1 MTSEVGKGQTILD
14 KEDFR
19 MTSIRPEQPDTFD
32 FREGTEVSRVA
43 PEPQRG
49 ESAAAVARTTALS
62 EPSEKLMEQIV
73 EARNMQRAWQNV
85 KANRGAPGPDGITL
99 EEFEATFREQWPSVR
114 QQLLNGTYEP
124 SAARR
129 KSIPKPDGTE
139 RHLGIPNVQDRVI
152 QQAILQVLT
161 PIFDPSFSESSFG
174 FRPKR
179 SAQGAAQQVQRHIR
193 AGYRECVDMDLSK
206 FFDRVQHDVLLVRVA
221 RKVHDKRLLC
231 LIGRYLRAGVMVESE
246 LQPSHEGTMQ
256 GGPLSPLL
264 ANILLDDFDKEL
276 EHRGLHFVRYADDFL
291 VFTKTKEAAARVFES
306 VERYLTRKL
315 KLVVNRQKS
324 RICSTA
330 GVEFVGFVF
339 EGYGGQIRVS
349 PKNVTKFK
357 DRVREITRRN
367 RGVSMADRYQELR
380 RYFQG
385 WVGYFGLVPI
395 KSFFSELDKWVRRRL
410 RSCYWKQWRR
420 PRTRIANLRKLGV
433 REDEAVTHGVSSK
446 GPWVMSSSQ
455 AVHQALSLEYLT
467 QSGLTSLFTLW
478 SKLAPKHRTA

>member
-1 MTSEVGKGQTILD
+1 MFD

-19 MTSIRPEQPDTFD
+19 MTSNRSASSNTSD
-32 FREGTEVSRVA
+32 FRREVGVSRA
-43 PEPQRG
+43 MSEPQRG
-49 ESAAAVARTTALS
+49 ESTSAVVRTTALS
-62 EPSEKLMEQIV
+62 EPSEELIEQIV
-73 EARNMQRAWQNV
+73 EPKNMQRAWQNV

-99 EEFEATFREQWPSVR
+99 EEFESTFAAQWPNVR
-114 QQLLNGTYEP
+114 QHLLEGTYEP
-124 SAARR
+124 SPARR

-161 PIFDPSFSESSFG
+161 PIFDPGFSESSFG

-179 SAQGAAQQVQRHIR
+179 SAQGAVQQVQRFIR

-221 RKVHDKRLLC
+221 RKVRDKRLLR
-231 LIGRYLRAGVMVESE
+231 LIGRYLRAGVMVASE
-246 LQPSHEGTMQ
+246 LHPSHEGTMQ

-276 EHRGLHFVRYADDFL
+276 ERRGLYFVRYADDFL
-291 VFTKTKEAAARVFES
+291 VFTKTKAAAARVFVS

-324 RICSTA
+324 RICSTN
-330 GVEFVGFVF
+330 GVEFLGFVF

-349 PKNVTKFK
+349 QKNVTKFQ

-367 RGVSMADRYQELR
+367 RGVSMEQRFVELR

-385 WVGYFGLVPI
+385 WVGYFRLVPI

-410 RSCYWKQWRR
+410 RSCYWKQWRN

-433 REDEAVTHGVSSK
+433 KEEEAVTHGVSSK
-446 GPWVMSSSQ
+446 GPWAMSSSQ

-467 QSGLTSLFTLW
+467 HSGLTSLLTLW
-478 SKLAPKHRTA
+478 SQLAPKPRTA